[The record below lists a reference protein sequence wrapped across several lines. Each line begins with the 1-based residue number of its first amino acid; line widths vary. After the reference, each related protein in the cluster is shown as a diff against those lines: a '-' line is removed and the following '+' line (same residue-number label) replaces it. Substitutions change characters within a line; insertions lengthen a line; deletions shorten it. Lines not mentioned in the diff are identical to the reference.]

1 LDDRSSK
8 PSKDDGRDSIDD
20 GSTQSFRSKDPDSD
34 RLHEESISLNPSSSK
49 SLLTEGIIA
58 GQRIAKISVV
68 TLISIGIVE
77 ILTGYYS
84 GSVVA
89 TADGIDSI
97 SDAAISFIVL
107 LGLRIAHK
115 PADKKFHFGY
125 HKVESFAA
133 LMAAIGM
140 VAIGIVIFYNSY
152 QALLHPHVIREPVL
166 TMVVL
171 AAAGAVSLHR
181 AFQMRNIANKYN
193 LLSLKTDAK
202 NSIKDGSAS
211 IIGFLS
217 VLIASQFGFLQM
229 DAIGG
234 MIIAGYIFSVS
245 YISLKKSSLILVD
258 SWQNPK
264 LTELIKQQIEQKQF
278 RVGEGSEQSQT
289 KVRVRSVL
297 LRPSGMVS
305 QAEVHIEIDRDMPL
319 KDVEMICLQVEM
331 EIRSHFSDLERIS
344 IIPHS
349 SISEPLTAASSPRL
363 LKRLIPARE
372 RLRQYR
378 LRQKQSNQQQEKQSQ
393 QQQRNTVNLRTAKV
407 ELVTDST
414 SNLEIQGQAIN
425 DSTTTVDDVRIS
437 VQFYDSKGKLLHET
451 SRLITQPSQLLEPE
465 EIISFAVPGG
475 FGFAQIDKYDIVAQ
489 AEIVTNNNMPG

>member
-1 LDDRSSK
+1 
-8 PSKDDGRDSIDD
+8 
-20 GSTQSFRSKDPDSD
+20 
-34 RLHEESISLNPSSSK
+34 
-49 SLLTEGIIA
+49 
-58 GQRIAKISVV
+58 
-68 TLISIGIVE
+68 
-77 ILTGYYS
+77 
-84 GSVVA
+84 
-89 TADGIDSI
+89 
-97 SDAAISFIVL
+97 
-107 LGLRIAHK
+107 LGLRIAHR

-152 QALLHPHVIREPVL
+152 QAILHPHEIRQPVL

-264 LTELIKQQIEQKQF
+264 LTELIKQHVEQKQF
-278 RVGEGSEQSQT
+278 RVGEGPEQSQT
-289 KVRVRSVL
+289 KVKVRSVL
-297 LRPSGMVS
+297 LRPAGMVS
-305 QAEVHIEIDRDMPL
+305 QAEVHIEVDGDKPL

-331 EIRSHFSDLERIS
+331 EIRSKFPDLERIS

-349 SISEPLTAASSPRL
+349 SIAKLTTTQSPSF
-363 LKRLIPARE
+363 KRWISVPDILHQHR
-372 RLRQYR
+372 
-378 LRQKQSNQQQEKQSQ
+378 Q
-393 QQQRNTVNLRTAKV
+393 QQQQNQK
-407 ELVTDST
+407 
-414 SNLEIQGQAIN
+414 
-425 DSTTTVDDVRIS
+425 
-437 VQFYDSKGKLLHET
+437 HE
-451 SRLITQPSQLLEPE
+451 RRP
-465 EIISFAVPGG
+465 
-475 FGFAQIDKYDIVAQ
+475 
-489 AEIVTNNNMPG
+489 

>member
-1 LDDRSSK
+1 MDDSNTGASDDDRS
-8 PSKDDGRDSIDD
+8 DSIIK
-20 GSTQSFRSKDPDSD
+20 GLSQSRDKGLNFEGEQPNSLEESD
-34 RLHEESISLNPSSSK
+34 RSSAFSQHNSLVS
-49 SLLTEGIIA
+49 EGILA

-68 TLISIGIVE
+68 TLVSIGIVE
-77 ILTGYYS
+77 ILTGYFS

-89 TADGIDSI
+89 TADGLDSV

-107 LGLRIAHK
+107 LGLRIAHR

-152 QALLHPHVIREPVL
+152 QALLDPHEIRQPVL

-171 AAAGAVSLHR
+171 AGAGAVSLHR

-193 LLSLKTDAK
+193 LLSLRTDAK

-211 IIGFLS
+211 VIGFLS

-264 LTELIKQQIEQKQF
+264 LTELIKQHIEQKQF
-278 RVGEGSEQSQT
+278 RVGQGPDQLQT
-289 KVRVRSVL
+289 KVKVRSVL
-297 LRPSGMVS
+297 LRPAGMVS
-305 QAEVHIEIDRDMPL
+305 QAEVHIEVDGDKPL

-331 EIRSHFSDLERIS
+331 EIRSKFPDLERIS

-349 SISEPLTAASSPRL
+349 SIAKATTT
-363 LKRLIPARE
+363 
-372 RLRQYR
+372 
-378 LRQKQSNQQQEKQSQ
+378 QSTSFRRWISVPDILHQHRQ
-393 QQQRNTVNLRTAKV
+393 QQQQQSQKHEHRT
-407 ELVTDST
+407 
-414 SNLEIQGQAIN
+414 
-425 DSTTTVDDVRIS
+425 
-437 VQFYDSKGKLLHET
+437 
-451 SRLITQPSQLLEPE
+451 
-465 EIISFAVPGG
+465 
-475 FGFAQIDKYDIVAQ
+475 
-489 AEIVTNNNMPG
+489 